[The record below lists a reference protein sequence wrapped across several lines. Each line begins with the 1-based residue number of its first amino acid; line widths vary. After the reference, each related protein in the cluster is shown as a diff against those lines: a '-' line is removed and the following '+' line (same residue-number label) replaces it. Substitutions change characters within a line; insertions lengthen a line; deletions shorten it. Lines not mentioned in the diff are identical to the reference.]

1 MVLHMHRWHHHR
13 ATIHYL
19 KLLGPYMFWGS
30 DIFLDFKKA
39 IWYTNLYLEHPP
51 GESEAAPCNQIH

>member
-1 MVLHMHRWHHHR
+1 MVLHMHRCHHHR

-30 DIFLDFKKA
+30 DIFFYFKKA
-39 IWYTNLYLEHPP
+39 IWGLAEWR
-51 GESEAAPCNQIH
+51 